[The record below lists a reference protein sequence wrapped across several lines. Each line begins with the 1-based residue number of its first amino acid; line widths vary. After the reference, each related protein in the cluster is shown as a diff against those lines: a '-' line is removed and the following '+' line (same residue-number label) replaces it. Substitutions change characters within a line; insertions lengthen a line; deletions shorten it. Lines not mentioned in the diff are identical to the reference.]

1 MSQEQ
6 GPPMVTGWTA
16 PGMTEEAT
24 EMAFELEGGA
34 KCTLLIPHYKLEQLV
49 GALTAL
55 KDAAMNAGY
64 LD

>member
-1 MSQEQ
+1 
-6 GPPMVTGWTA
+6 
-16 PGMTEEAT
+16 MTEEAT

-55 KDAAMNAGY
+55 KDAAMNAGH

>member
-34 KCTLLIPHYKLEQLV
+34 KLYSSYP
-49 GALTAL
+49 ALQT
-55 KDAAMNAGY
+55 
-64 LD
+64 